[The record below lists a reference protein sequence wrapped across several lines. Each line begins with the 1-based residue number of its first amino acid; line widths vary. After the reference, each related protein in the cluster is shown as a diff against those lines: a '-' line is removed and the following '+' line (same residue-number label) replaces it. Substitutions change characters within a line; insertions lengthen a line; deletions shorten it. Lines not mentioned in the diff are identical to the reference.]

1 MRDWIEKWF
10 HNISF
15 RLFLV
20 CFVFV
25 LSSEAIL
32 SGLSYRYIKN
42 EITASQLNQ
51 ATQLLHKEEEYI
63 DLYFLLVQN
72 TIAQL
77 SSSASSWRNDLIAA
91 QAALENAY
99 TENSVMLTDV
109 YIIRRDLSILG
120 GNTVTKVIN
129 DPREDRDPLYKMAYS
144 NAYGAVAVS
153 QPYMNFFSGWTV
165 TFSKAITIAGEPMAV
180 AVDLNLKALQE
191 RLQRIGGGSNDLQ
204 LGIMDNEGRVI
215 LEPAGS
221 RLFDVIDHRLR
232 FDERDGIE
240 LVENK
245 DDVMKEQVNGTVVTI
260 MKSINPRTK
269 WIVFA
274 LYDGTNLLKSLKRM
288 ETFFVGLLLLG
299 LALSVMTAGFVA
311 RMIRTPVYYLIRKIS
326 QVRHGDL
333 NVIVSS
339 TRRDEFGKLAETFD
353 DMLGQIRT
361 LIEHVNRGE
370 RKKKELEIEVLQSQ
384 INPHFL
390 YNTLGSISNV
400 VAFGHYHKVDNIIEA
415 LISILEYGITDFS
428 DRVSLEQELR
438 NVKDYLYIQKIRY
451 DCEFELIEEID
462 PVILTLPVLRMA
474 LQPIVENSIFHG
486 YAGGRKSGAIRLS
499 ANRRNDQLVIE
510 VEDKGVG
517 MMPDKTRELLE
528 ADPVER
534 NLDHRKRIGL
544 YNIHQRIRL
553 NYGEPYGLSVWSER
567 GQGTCVT
574 LTFPV
579 DAGHELELAKQK
591 ERERGEAG

>member
-1 MRDWIEKWF
+1 MQDWIKKWF

-42 EITASQLNQ
+42 EITSSQLNQ

-77 SSSASSWRNDLIAA
+77 TSSAISWRNDLNAA

-109 YIIRRDLSILG
+109 YVIRKDLSILG

-129 DPREDRDPLYKMAYS
+129 DSREDRDPLYKLAYS
-144 NAYGAVAVS
+144 NAYGAVTVS
-153 QPYMNFFSGWTV
+153 QPYLNFFSGWTV
-165 TFSKAITIAGEPMAV
+165 TFTRAITIAGEPMAV
-180 AVDLNLKALQE
+180 AVDLNLTALQE

-221 RLFDVIDHRLR
+221 RLFDVVDHRLR

-240 LVENK
+240 LVANK
-245 DDVMKEQVNGTVVTI
+245 DDVMKERVNGTVVTI

-274 LYDGTNLLKSLKRM
+274 LYDGTNLQKSLKRM

-339 TRRDEFGKLAETFD
+339 TRQDEFGKLAETFD
-353 DMLGQIRT
+353 DMLRQIRT
-361 LIEHVNRGE
+361 LIEHVNHGE
-370 RKKKELEIEVLQSQ
+370 RKKKELEIQVLQSQ

-400 VAFGHYHKVDNIIEA
+400 VAFGRYHEVDNIIEA
-415 LISILEYGITDFS
+415 LISILEYGITEFS

-438 NVKDYLYIQKIRY
+438 NVRDYLYIQKIRY
-451 DCEFELIEEID
+451 DSEFELKEDID
-462 PVILTLPVLRMA
+462 PVTLQLPVLRMA

-486 YAGGRKSGAIRLS
+486 YAGGRKAGAIQLS
-499 ANRRNDQLVIE
+499 AIRRDGNLIVE
-510 VEDKGVG
+510 VKDEGIG
-517 MMPDKTRELLE
+517 MTAEKTLELLL
-528 ADPVER
+528 ADPVEKKF
-534 NLDHRKRIGL
+534 DHRKRIGL
-544 YNIHQRIRL
+544 YNIHQRILL
-553 NYGEPYGLSVWSER
+553 NYGEPYGLSVWSEPGR
-567 GQGTCVT
+567 GTCVT
-574 LTFPV
+574 LTFP
-579 DAGHELELAKQK
+579 DDTSQENMKHE
-591 ERERGEAG
+591 ERERGEAQ

>member
-1 MRDWIEKWF
+1 MRDWIKKWF

-42 EITASQLNQ
+42 EITSSQLNQ

-72 TIAQL
+72 TIGQL
-77 SSSASSWRNDLIAA
+77 STSAASWRNDLTAA

-99 TENSVMLTDV
+99 RENAIMLTDV
-109 YIIRRDLSILG
+109 YVIRKDLSILG
-120 GNTVTKVIN
+120 GNPVTKVIN
-129 DPREDRDPLYKMAYS
+129 DPRDDRDPLYKMAYS
-144 NAYGAVAVS
+144 NAYGAVTVS
-153 QPYMNFFSGWTV
+153 QPYQNFFSGWTV
-165 TFSKAITIAGEPMAV
+165 TFTKAITIAGEPMAV
-180 AVDLNLKALQE
+180 AVDLNLTAMQE
-191 RLQRIGGGSNDLQ
+191 RLQKIGGGSNDLQ
-204 LGIMDNEGRVI
+204 LGIMDKEGRVI

-221 RLFDVIDHRLR
+221 RLFSIVDHRLR
-232 FDERDGIE
+232 FDDRDGRE
-240 LVENK
+240 LVESK
-245 DDVMKEQVNGTVVTI
+245 DDVFTEHMNGTAVTI

-274 LYDGTNLLKSLKRM
+274 FYDGTTLQTSLKRM
-288 ETFFVGLLLLG
+288 ETFFIGLLLLG
-299 LALSVMTAGFVA
+299 FLLSVLTAGFVA
-311 RMIRTPVYYLIRKIS
+311 RMIRTPVYYLIRKIN
-326 QVRHGDL
+326 QVGHGDL
-333 NVIVSS
+333 NVNISS
-339 TRRDEFGKLAETFD
+339 ARRDEFGKLAQTFD

-370 RKKKELEIEVLQSQ
+370 RKKKELEIQVLQSQ

-400 VAFGHYHKVDNIIEA
+400 VAFERYHEVDNIIEA
-415 LISILEYGITDFS
+415 LISILEYGITEFS
-428 DRVSLEQELR
+428 DRVNLEQELG

-462 PVILTLPVLRMA
+462 PVTLELPVLRMA

-499 ANRRNDQLVIE
+499 AVRREGKLIIE
-510 VEDKGVG
+510 VEDQGIG
-517 MMPDKTRELLE
+517 MTPDKTTELLVE
-528 ADPVER
+528 DPVGR

-553 NYGEPYGLSVWSER
+553 NYGEPYGLSVWSEPGR
-567 GQGTCVT
+567 GTCVT
-574 LTFPV
+574 LTFP
-579 DAGHELELAKQK
+579 DDTAQDQQD
-591 ERERGEAG
+591 ERGGGEAQ

>member
-1 MRDWIEKWF
+1 MRDWMKKWF

-42 EITASQLNQ
+42 EITTSQLNQ

-72 TIAQL
+72 TISQL
-77 SSSASSWRNDLIAA
+77 SSSANSWRNDLNAA

-99 TENSVMLTDV
+99 RENSVMLTDV
-109 YIIRRDLSILG
+109 YMIRKDLSILG
-120 GNTVTKVIN
+120 GNSVTKVIN
-129 DPREDRDPLYKMAYS
+129 DTREDRDPLYKMAYS
-144 NAYGAVAVS
+144 NAYGSVTVS
-153 QPYMNFFSGWTV
+153 QPYQNFFSGWTV
-165 TFSKAITIAGEPMAV
+165 TFTKAITIADEPMAV
-180 AVDLNLKALQE
+180 AVDLNLTALQE
-191 RLQRIGGGSNDLQ
+191 RLQKIGGGSNDLQ
-204 LGIMDNEGRVI
+204 LGIMDKEGRVI
-215 LEPAGS
+215 LEPVGS
-221 RLFDVIDHRLR
+221 RLFNVVDHRLR
-232 FDERDGIE
+232 FDDRDGRE
-240 LVENK
+240 LAEAK
-245 DDVMKEQVNGTVVTI
+245 DDVFQERMNGTNVTI

-269 WIVFA
+269 WIIFA
-274 LYDGTNLLKSLKRM
+274 FYDGTTLQTSLKRI
-288 ETFFVGLLLLG
+288 ETFFIGLLLLG
-299 LALSVMTAGFVA
+299 FVLSAMTAGFVA

-333 NVIVSS
+333 NVNISS
-339 TRRDEFGKLAETFD
+339 SRRDEFGKLAETFD
-353 DMLGQIRT
+353 EMLQQIRT
-361 LIEHVNRGE
+361 LIEHVNLGE
-370 RKKKELEIEVLQSQ
+370 RKKKELEIQVLQSQ

-400 VAFGHYHKVDNIIEA
+400 VAFGRYHEVDNLIEA

-451 DCEFELIEEID
+451 DCEFELIEQID
-462 PVILTLPVLRMA
+462 PVTLQLPVLRMA

-499 ANRRNDQLVIE
+499 AIRREGMLIIE
-510 VEDKGVG
+510 VEDEGVG
-517 MMPDKTRELLE
+517 MTPEKTTELLL
-528 ADPVER
+528 ADPVEKK
-534 NLDHRKRIGL
+534 LDQRKRIGL

-553 NYGEPYGLSVWSER
+553 NYGEPYGLNVWSEQGR
-567 GQGTCVT
+567 GTCVT
-574 LTFPV
+574 LTFP
-579 DAGHELELAKQK
+579 DDIGQELGKPEQ
-591 ERERGEAG
+591 REEGEA